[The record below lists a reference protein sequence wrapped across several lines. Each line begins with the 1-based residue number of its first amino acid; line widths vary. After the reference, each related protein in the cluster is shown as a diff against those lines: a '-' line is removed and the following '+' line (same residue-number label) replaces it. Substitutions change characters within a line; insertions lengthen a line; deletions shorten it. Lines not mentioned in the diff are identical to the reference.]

1 MLSRIILMS
10 LFCALFQQKLFA
22 YNVLFNCPA
31 DRWKVVYYDGF
42 AIWDDD
48 AIKTVVSSPLAY
60 GFDCFKNEG
69 NSEFLKFNISNKKTI
84 KPFSLSF
91 AYAEDNYTAFFSRTI
106 TIHESWEYIF
116 ELGEIDDGVE
126 IMVNGQSL
134 TKIYMPLADDGKIKL
149 RQFLP
154 TGTHNITIKHLERS
168 HTASLDFKFYKNP
181 HYVPHLEHNPGAG
194 IGEYGLL
201 PYTGPVNWRICCG
214 RLHSRGSEWAGNDYL
229 RPEGSLLVAPFDGTV
244 AKAGVASMGGGMGV
258 KDSWGNTYMYLTSSD
273 GKYWMLLMHGNYSL
287 SAGQSFRKGERIGTT
302 ASIGFSSEPHD
313 HISLKVNGV
322 SVDIENYR

>member
-1 MLSRIILMS
+1 MS

-126 IMVNGQSL
+126 VMVDGKSL
-134 TKIYMPLADDGKIKL
+134 TKIYSPLADNGIIKL
-149 RQFLP
+149 SPYLSA
-154 TGTHNITIKHLERS
+154 GTHVVTLKHLERS

-181 HYVPHLEHNPGAG
+181 HYVPRAESNPGHSG
-194 IGEYGLL
+194 SGLL
-201 PYTGPVNWRICCG
+201 PYPDPQNWGVCEPCG
-214 RLHSRGSEWAGNDYL
+214 RVHSRGGEWAGNDYL
-229 RPEGSLLVAPFDGTV
+229 RPEGSLLVAPFDGRVIRGGT
-244 AKAGVASMGGGMGV
+244 GVR
-258 KDSWGNTYMYLTSSD
+258 DPQPWNNTYMAIASND
-273 GKYWMLLMHGNYSL
+273 GRYAMLLMHGNYSL
-287 SAGQSFRKGERIGTT
+287 VVGQRFNKGDRLGTT
-302 ASIGFSSEPHD
+302 AANGWTVSGKPVSHD
-313 HISLKVNGV
+313 HISLVLLPGEIA
-322 SVDIENYR
+322 VDIERFR